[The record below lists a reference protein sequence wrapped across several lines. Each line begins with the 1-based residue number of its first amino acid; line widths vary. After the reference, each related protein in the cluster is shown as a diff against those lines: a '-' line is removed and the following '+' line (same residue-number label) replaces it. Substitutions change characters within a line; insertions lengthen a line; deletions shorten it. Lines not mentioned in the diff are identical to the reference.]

1 MSPEVKSNKVII
13 LVFTTWP
20 ECEVKLDG
28 KPYKI
33 LVSKKVDNRIQAEKE
48 IRTICEMPVF
58 NQMAQIGMARFAYCD
73 CDKSGEIIKIHPYE
87 LVGALSTSEVR
98 S

>member
-1 MSPEVKSNKVII
+1 MTVKTNKVVI

-20 ECEVKLDG
+20 ECDVQLDG

-33 LVSKKVDNRIQAEKE
+33 LVSKKVSDRKHAEKE
-48 IRTICEMPVF
+48 IRAICEMPVF
-58 NQMAQIGMARFAYCD
+58 NHMAQIGMARFAFCD
-73 CDKSGEIIKIHPYE
+73 CDEAGEIKKIHPYE
-87 LVGALSTSEVR
+87 LVDAMSTSEVR